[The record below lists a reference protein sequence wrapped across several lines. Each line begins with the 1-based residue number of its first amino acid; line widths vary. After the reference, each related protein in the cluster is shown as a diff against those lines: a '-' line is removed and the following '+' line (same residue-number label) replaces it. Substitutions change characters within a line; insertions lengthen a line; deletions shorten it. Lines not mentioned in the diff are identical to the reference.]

1 LPRTGFAASVCRSFK
16 NRSYD
21 LGKETY
27 KKRRKKGKNR
37 GNSYRLNE
45 MVMRDLREKVMDD
58 MSSNVMVDIVNQ
70 SIVPV
75 ERRQSSTQITPF
87 LIM

>member
-1 LPRTGFAASVCRSFK
+1 LPRTGFAATVCSSSSK

-27 KKRRKKGKNR
+27 KKEKVKNM

-45 MVMRDLREKVMDD
+45 MVMRDLGEEVMDD
-58 MSSNVMVDIVNQ
+58 MSSNVMMDIVDQ

-75 ERRQSSTQITPF
+75 ECRQSSTQITPF
-87 LIM
+87 LII

>member
-1 LPRTGFAASVCRSFK
+1 
-16 NRSYD
+16 
-21 LGKETY
+21 
-27 KKRRKKGKNR
+27 
-37 GNSYRLNE
+37 
-45 MVMRDLREKVMDD
+45 MRDLREKVMDD